1 MNKIKT
7 TILAFVAASLI
18 LVAGCYDGG
27 PAMPDPEYYDGFIT
41 NGWASFHAG
50 DYDTAMEWFQQ
61 AIDMNVSKPEGFL
74 GAGWCSV
81 VLPDYWV
88 TGEQFDYM
96 AVQHDGGNWPVA
108 MITSTI
114 EQDLAWSDT
123 AFVCTYPALTADDY
137 TVINAWGTTD
147 TLIVAGVTVFEP
159 TPEKLAMDNLEIGE
173 WLFDAYSNIRFQYT
187 LEIADPNVT
196 AVFFAI
202 NGYSQAVCAADS
214 IVNGT
219 DASTVYFSVPYV
231 RVAVGSDDYRTWCMY
246 GNAMVFEY
254 ATYQSAGGQTA
265 FANDAI
271 AAYGILQD
279 ARGEN
284 GNALLGAA
292 TLIGLADEAE
302 AYSFEHYA
310 GVDDLKLKGM
320 AAAIAF
326 RGQHFRPALS
336 IVRSEGYGLGL
347 ETTDPDF
354 LIELMQVIEEML
366 L

>member
-1 MNKIKT
+1 MNKINT
-7 TILAFVAASLI
+7 MILAVVAASLI

-27 PAMPDPEYYDGFIT
+27 PAMPEPEGYDGFIT

-108 MITSTI
+108 MFSATV
-114 EQDLAWSDT
+114 EQDLSWT
-123 AFVCTYPALTADDY
+123 TFVCVSPALTADDY

-147 TLIVAGVTVFEP
+147 TLIVAGETVFEP
-159 TPEKLAMDNLEIGE
+159 TPEKPAMDNYEIGE
-173 WLFDAYSNIRFQYT
+173 WLYDAYSNVRFQYT
-187 LEIADPNVT
+187 YEIDDPNVT
-196 AVFFAI
+196 SMFVAV
-202 NGYSQAVCAADS
+202 NGFSQLNCAVDS
-214 IVNGT
+214 IENN
-219 DASTVYFSVPYV
+219 ANSSIAYISVPYL
-231 RVAVGSDDYRTWCMY
+231 RVKVGDDNYRTWCMY
-246 GNAMVFEY
+246 ENAMVFEY
-254 ATYQSAGGQTA
+254 ATYESAGGQTP
-265 FANDAI
+265 FANDAV

-310 GVDDLKLKGM
+310 GIDDLKLKGM

-326 RGQHFRPALS
+326 RGQHFRPALG
-336 IVRSEGYGLGL
+336 IVRSEGYGLNL

-354 LIELMQVIEEML
+354 LIELMQAIEEML